1 MNINSMVD
9 GAMNSAP
16 IMATA
21 TVPGKTMGSPQPVQQ
36 TGGNGAGGNGDVSPA
51 QVKEIVADLQN
62 QLDSMNVSLQYNL
75 YGENSEK
82 ISVKV
87 VDKVTGSV
95 IREIPSKEMQSLQTK
110 MSELVG
116 MIFNGKG

>member
-1 MNINSMVD
+1 MVN
-9 GAMNSAP
+9 GAMNSTP
-16 IMATA
+16 MMATA
-21 TVPGKTMGSPQPVQQ
+21 TVPGKTMGSPQPAQQ
-36 TGGNGAGGNGDVSPA
+36 AGGNGTGGNGDVSPA
-51 QVKEIVADLQN
+51 KVKEMVAELQN

-75 YGENSEK
+75 YGENSDK

-87 VDKVTGSV
+87 VDKVTGNV

-116 MIFNGKG
+116 MIFNGTG